1 MVQHPSSFAMAA
13 LSPPTSDPQGMD
25 LRQRMPAL
33 ANKTYFN
40 YGGQGPLP
48 QPSLEAIQ
56 AAWITLQEL
65 GPFTSEVWPFLNRT
79 STQLRERLGQWFGV
93 APRRV
98 AFSENVTSGC
108 LLPLWG
114 LPWEAGDTVLIGD
127 AEHPGVVAGCREL
140 ARRHQLHVTNL
151 AVADQRGDSA
161 SAAAGVLAALEQ
173 ALTPSTRL
181 VVVSHLLWNTGQLM
195 PIAAIAERLA
205 AHPRQPWLLVDGA
218 QSLGSI
224 PVEEAAGA
232 ADIYACTGH
241 KWCCG
246 PEGLGAIAL
255 SERLLV
261 ESRPTLIGWRS
272 LSDEGSA
279 SSGFHGDGR
288 RFEVATSCTPLMA
301 GLNQSLQLL
310 EACGTAEE
318 RWEQIRARSGQLWGE
333 LVGTEG
339 ISPLL
344 TSPPPAGLVSFTLT
358 TPQGSERLPE
368 EVVKQ
373 LGRQGLWLRTLEDPA
388 CIRAC
393 THLTTTAEEVEWL
406 VRSLATLV
414 AP

>member
-1 MVQHPSSFAMAA
+1 
-13 LSPPTSDPQGMD
+13 
-25 LRQRMPAL
+25 
-33 ANKTYFN
+33 
-40 YGGQGPLP
+40 
-48 QPSLEAIQ
+48 
-56 AAWITLQEL
+56 
-65 GPFTSEVWPFLNRT
+65 
-79 STQLRERLGQWFGV
+79 
-93 APRRV
+93 
-98 AFSENVTSGC
+98 
-108 LLPLWG
+108 
-114 LPWEAGDTVLIGD
+114 
-127 AEHPGVVAGCREL
+127 
-140 ARRHQLHVTNL
+140 
-151 AVADQRGDSA
+151 
-161 SAAAGVLAALEQ
+161 
-173 ALTPSTRL
+173 
-181 VVVSHLLWNTGQLM
+181 M

-218 QSLGSI
+218 QTLGSI

-358 TPQGSERLPE
+358 TPEGSERLPE

-393 THLTTTAEEVEWL
+393 THLTTTPEEVERL

-414 AP
+414 AA